1 MPALLE
7 KVMREKQGM
16 QSDALLAGHT
26 EWAPAKIES
35 KAKQSAR
42 RMEELRQN
50 SKPGTSPYHAALSV
64 TIEPRGCRSR
74 PAGSPAKTTCWLV
87 LSWSAAQKDRPM
99 VCVRAT
105 FTPWDKVRA

>member
-26 EWAPAKIES
+26 EWAPAKVES

-50 SKPGTSPYHAALSV
+50 SKPGTSPYHAYHAALSV
-64 TIEPRGCRSR
+64 PIEYSPRGFVTYHAAADHDQLEAPRKR
-74 PAGSPAKTTCWLV
+74 HAGWC
-87 LSWSAAQKDRPM
+87 
-99 VCVRAT
+99 
-105 FTPWDKVRA
+105 

>member
-1 MPALLE
+1 MPAPVLE

-26 EWAPAKIES
+26 EWAPGKEES

-50 SKPGTSPYHAALSV
+50 SKPGTPARSHYIPCCASVLPCQYRLSYV
-64 TIEPRGCRSR
+64 
-74 PAGSPAKTTCWLV
+74 
-87 LSWSAAQKDRPM
+87 
-99 VCVRAT
+99 AT
-105 FTPWDKVRA
+105 VD